1 MTLTYRNHRKITAEN
16 NTVVATED
24 SKNTRGPASVCRQQ
38 EDAVLPCPSCVDRE
52 MNSLCVKER
61 ERETRQQRRTAEL
74 YLSQRLS
81 TVQRSAGWNE
91 FIA

>member
-24 SKNTRGPASVCRQQ
+24 SKNTRGPVSVCRQQ

-61 ERETRQQRRTAEL
+61 ERERLDNNEGRRN
-74 YLSQRLS
+74 YICHS
-81 TVQRSAGWNE
+81 G
-91 FIA
+91 